1 MFEVA
6 YALTSPAVGEPL
18 DELSRYEGVNGDETR
33 GRHGLYVHEHSFVAD
48 FALLEFFLQVAQDG
62 VEAEC

>member
-1 MFEVA
+1 MFLVA

-18 DELSRYEGVNGDETR
+18 DELSGHQGVNGDETR
-33 GRHGLYVHEHSFVAD
+33 RRHGLNVHEHSFVAD
-48 FALLEFFLQVAQDG
+48 FALLEFFLKVAQDR